1 LILVSTTSAGDPR
14 GDAPL
19 VAEVRACLDRGLELA
34 TGSSDPIHVTRLLE
48 ATIDAAHRVVA
59 LLETS
64 SPEDRPLVLLNAI
77 GVSSRALA
85 DRVQELDEAAGW
97 RQTGNGS

>member
-1 LILVSTTSAGDPR
+1 MR
-14 GDAPL
+14 
-19 VAEVRACLDRGLELA
+19 ECLARGLELA
-34 TGSSDPIHVTRLLE
+34 TGSSDAIHVTRLLE

-59 LLETS
+59 LLETTS
-64 SPEDRPLVLLNAI
+64 SPEDRPLVLLNGI

-85 DRVQELDEAAGW
+85 DRIQDLDEAAGW